1 MPLSSTMHFLQTNPL
16 FPSMVQDK
24 LKWVCLHSCSVYRT
38 PGTLWIQTLCLSTS
52 TMVEECAH
60 SQCVLNPSGL
70 GRTALNGCG
79 LVIWGLICKANAN
92 YLKLGLRGIEHS
104 LKIAFVLFENHS
116 LAWQDCYHQSGER
129 IGELDPFV
137 HCRKSIPFFWVT
149 GSYGKRQ
156 WRQVTGQS
164 QLRTGL
170 RGEGLGQKAGCPGGG
185 VGNSTAPSRDALGS
199 SSS

>member
-1 MPLSSTMHFLQTNPL
+1 MPLSSPSTSSKQTLFSPPWCRTNLSESVSIPALFTELPAPYEFKHSAYPL
-16 FPSMVQDK
+16 PQWRRSV
-24 LKWVCLHSCSVYRT
+24 LTPSVYSI
-38 PGTLWIQTLCLSTS
+38 LL
-52 TMVEECAH
+52 A
-60 SQCVLNPSGL
+60 L

-116 LAWQDCYHQSGER
+116 LAWQDCYHQSGKR

-170 RGEGLGQKAGCPGGG
+170 RGEGLGQKAGCPGGDCG
-185 VGNSTAPSRDALGS
+185 Q
-199 SSS
+199 